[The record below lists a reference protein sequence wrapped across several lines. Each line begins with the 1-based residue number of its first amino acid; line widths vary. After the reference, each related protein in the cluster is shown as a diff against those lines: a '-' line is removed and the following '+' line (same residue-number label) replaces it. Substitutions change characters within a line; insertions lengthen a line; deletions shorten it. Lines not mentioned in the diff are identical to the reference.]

1 MMHSVERRD
10 IVLVVDDSPETL
22 SLLTDALEAAGATVL
37 VAVEGA
43 NALALVERITPD
55 VILMDAVMPGMDGF
69 ETCRRLK
76 SNKAIAHVPVIFMTG
91 LSETEQIVKGLEAGG
106 VDYVTKPIS
115 PFELIARIRVH
126 LANARQTHSARAAL
140 DASGR
145 FLLSATAEGRVL
157 WSTPQATALLTA
169 VTVSPPGDAFLLP
182 EPVRRWL
189 AGRRGD
195 GAPGAGRE
203 AIDLPVEGSA
213 RRLRLSYVG
222 QIGPDELLLRIV
234 EDEGLAPEQVLK
246 AKLNL
251 TLREAEVLMW
261 LARGKANRDIGEI
274 LGLSPRTVNK
284 HLEQIYSKIGV
295 ENRAAATALAVTA
308 LTPR

>member
-37 VAVEGA
+37 VATEGA
-43 NALALVERITPD
+43 NALALAERITPD
-55 VILMDAVMPGMDGF
+55 VILMDALMPGMDGF
-69 ETCRRLK
+69 ETCRQLK
-76 SNKAIAHVPVIFMTG
+76 RNKAIAHVPVIFMTG

-115 PFELIARIRVH
+115 PDELIARIRVH
-126 LANARQTHSARAAL
+126 LANARQAHSARAAL

-145 FLLSATAEGRVL
+145 FLLSATRGGRVL
-157 WSTPQATALLTA
+157 WATPQATALLGAVSGTA
-169 VTVSPPGDAFLLP
+169 PGDSLVLP
-182 EPVRRWL
+182 ETVRRWL
-189 AGRRGD
+189 DGQRGD
-195 GAPGAGRE
+195 PSGVEPGVIE
-203 AIDLPVEGSA
+203 LSVEGSP

-234 EDEGLAPEQVLK
+234 EDGGVPPEQVLRT
-246 AKLNL
+246 KLNL
-251 TLREAEVLMW
+251 TAREAEVLMW

-295 ENRAAATALAVTA
+295 ENRAAAAALAVTA
-308 LTPR
+308 LAPK

>member
-10 IVLVVDDSPETL
+10 IILVVDDSPETL
-22 SLLTDALEAAGATVL
+22 SLLTDALEASGATVL

-76 SNKAIAHVPVIFMTG
+76 RNKAVAHVPVIFMTG
-91 LSETEQIVKGLEAGG
+91 LSETEQIVKGLDAGG

-115 PFELIARIRVH
+115 PDELIARIRVH
-126 LANARQTHSARAAL
+126 LSNARQTHSARAAL

-145 FLLSATAEGRVL
+145 FLLSATRAGRVL
-157 WSTPQATALLTA
+157 WSTPQAATLLAA
-169 VTVSPPGDAFLLP
+169 VTTSPPGDTLMLP
-182 EPVRRWL
+182 EPVCRWL
-189 AGRRGD
+189 GGRR
-195 GAPGAGRE
+195 AEEAGAGPD
-203 AIDLPVEGSA
+203 AIELPVEGN
-213 RRLRLSYVG
+213 RRLRVSYVG
-222 QIGPDELLLRIV
+222 QIGPEELLLRIV
-234 EDEGLAPEQVLK
+234 EDESRAPEQVLK

-251 TLREAEVLMW
+251 TLREAEVLVW

-284 HLEQIYSKIGV
+284 HLEQIYAKIGV

-308 LTPR
+308 LTPK

>member
-55 VILMDAVMPGMDGF
+55 VILMDAIMPGMDGF
-69 ETCRRLK
+69 ETCRQLK
-76 SNKAIAHVPVIFMTG
+76 RNKAVAHVPVIFMTG

-115 PFELIARIRVH
+115 PDELIARIRVH

-145 FLLSATAEGRVL
+145 FLLSATKEGRVL
-157 WSTPQATALLTA
+157 WSTPQATSLLTA
-169 VTVSPPGDAFLLP
+169 ISISAPGDSFLLP
-182 EPVRRWL
+182 DGVRRWL
-189 AGRRGD
+189 DGRRGEATEPD
-195 GAPGAGRE
+195 
-203 AIDLPVEGSA
+203 AIDLSVEGSP

-234 EDEGLAPEQVLK
+234 EDEGVRPEQVLK
-246 AKLNL
+246 VKLNL
-251 TLREAEVLMW
+251 TVREAEVLMW

-308 LTPR
+308 LAPK

>member
-37 VAVEGA
+37 VATEGA

-69 ETCRRLK
+69 ETCRQLK
-76 SNKAIAHVPVIFMTG
+76 RNKSVAHVPVIFMTG

-115 PFELIARIRVH
+115 PDELIARIRVH

-140 DASGR
+140 DAAGR
-145 FLLSATAEGRVL
+145 YLLSATREGRVL
-157 WSTPQATALLTA
+157 WSTPQATALLTSITA
-169 VTVSPPGDAFLLP
+169 SPPGDSLTLP

-189 AGRRGD
+189 EGRKG
-195 GAPGAGRE
+195 E
-203 AIDLPVEGSA
+203 AAAQPDAIELAVDSSA

-222 QIGPDELLLRIV
+222 QIGPEELLLRIV
-234 EDEGLAPEQVLK
+234 EDDHLPPEQVLK
-246 AKLNL
+246 VKLNL
-251 TLREAEVLMW
+251 TVREAEVLMW

-284 HLEQIYSKIGV
+284 HLEQIYAKIGV

-308 LTPR
+308 LTSR

>member
-1 MMHSVERRD
+1 MERRD
-10 IVLVVDDSPETL
+10 IILVVDDSPETL
-22 SLLTDALEAAGATVL
+22 SLLTDALEASGATVL

-43 NALALVERITPD
+43 NALALVDRITPD
-55 VILMDAVMPGMDGF
+55 VILLDAVMPGMDGF

-76 SNKAIAHVPVIFMTG
+76 RNKAVAHVPVIFMTG

-115 PFELIARIRVH
+115 PDELIARIRVH

-140 DASGR
+140 DAAGR
-145 FLLSATAEGRVL
+145 FLLSATREGRVL
-157 WSTPQATALLTA
+157 WSTPQATALLSAIT
-169 VTVSPPGDAFLLP
+169 SSLPGDSLMLP
-182 EPVRRWL
+182 EAVRLWL
-189 AGRRGD
+189 TARRGE
-195 GAPGAGRE
+195 GAGSE
-203 AIDLPVEGSA
+203 AAAIDLPVTMPVPGTV

-222 QIGPDELLLRIV
+222 QIGPEELLLRILDDQSV
-234 EDEGLAPEQVLK
+234 PPEQVLR

-251 TLREAEVLMW
+251 TVREAEVLMW

-284 HLEQIYSKIGV
+284 HLEQIYAKIGV

-308 LTPR
+308 LAPR

>member
-37 VAVEGA
+37 VATEGA

-76 SNKAIAHVPVIFMTG
+76 RNKSVAHVPVIFMTG

-115 PFELIARIRVH
+115 PDELIARIRVH

-140 DASGR
+140 DAAGR
-145 FLLSATAEGRVL
+145 YLLSANRAGRVL

-169 VTVSPPGDAFLLP
+169 ISTSPPGESFTLP
-182 EPVRRWL
+182 EAVRRWL
-189 AGRRGD
+189 EGRKAE
-195 GAPGAGRE
+195 GAAIEPE
-203 AIDLPVEGSA
+203 AIEVAMEGSA
-213 RRLRLSYVG
+213 RRLKLSYVG
-222 QIGPDELLLRIV
+222 QIGPEELLLRIV
-234 EDEGLAPEQVLK
+234 EDSGIPPEQVLK
-246 AKLNL
+246 AKLGL
-251 TLREAEVLMW
+251 TLRESEVLVW

-284 HLEQIYSKIGV
+284 HLEQIYAKIGV

>member
-55 VILMDAVMPGMDGF
+55 VILMDAIMPGMDGF
-69 ETCRRLK
+69 ETCRQLK
-76 SNKAIAHVPVIFMTG
+76 RNKAVAHVPVIFMTG

-115 PFELIARIRVH
+115 PDELIARIRVH

-145 FLLSATAEGRVL
+145 FLLSATKEGRVL
-157 WSTPQATALLTA
+157 WSTPQATSLLTA
-169 VTVSPPGDAFLLP
+169 ISISAPGDSFQLP
-182 EPVRRWL
+182 AGVRRWL
-189 AGRRGD
+189 DGRRGEATEPD
-195 GAPGAGRE
+195 
-203 AIDLPVEGSA
+203 AIDLSIEGSP

-222 QIGPDELLLRIV
+222 QIGADELLLRIV
-234 EDEGLAPEQVLK
+234 EDGGVPPEQVLK
-246 AKLNL
+246 VKLNL
-251 TLREAEVLMW
+251 TVREAEVLMW

-308 LTPR
+308 LAPK

>member
-1 MMHSVERRD
+1 MMPSVERRD

-22 SLLTDALEAAGATVL
+22 SLLTDALEAAGTTVL
-37 VAVEGA
+37 VATEGA

-69 ETCRRLK
+69 ETCRQLK
-76 SNKAIAHVPVIFMTG
+76 RNTSAAHVPVIFMTG

-106 VDYVTKPIS
+106 VDYVTKPIA
-115 PFELIARIRVH
+115 PDELIARIRVH

-140 DASGR
+140 DAAGR
-145 FLLSATAEGRVL
+145 YLLSANRAGRVL
-157 WSTPQATALLTA
+157 WSTPQATALLA
-169 VTVSPPGDAFLLP
+169 ALNPALPGDSYILP

-189 AGRRGD
+189 EVRRGD
-195 GAPGAGRE
+195 GAGGE
-203 AIDLPVEGSA
+203 AEAVEVSVEGSP
-213 RRLRLSYVG
+213 RRLKLSYVG
-222 QIGPDELLLRIV
+222 QIGPEELLLRIV
-234 EDEGLAPEQVLK
+234 EDSGIPPEQVLK

-251 TLREAEVLMW
+251 TLREAEVLVW

-284 HLEQIYSKIGV
+284 HLEQIYAKIGV

>member
-37 VAVEGA
+37 VATEGA

-76 SNKAIAHVPVIFMTG
+76 RNKSVAHVPVIFMTG

-115 PFELIARIRVH
+115 PDELIARIRVH

-140 DASGR
+140 DAAGR
-145 FLLSATAEGRVL
+145 YLLSANREGRVL

-169 VTVSPPGDAFLLP
+169 ISISPAGDSFTLP
-182 EPVRRWL
+182 DTVRRWL
-189 AGRRGD
+189 EGRAAD
-195 GAPGAGRE
+195 GAPVGPE
-203 AIDLPVEGSA
+203 AIEVVMEGSA
-213 RRLRLSYVG
+213 RRLKLSYVG
-222 QIGPDELLLRIV
+222 QIGPQELLLRIV
-234 EDEGLAPEQVLK
+234 EDSGVPPEQVLK

-251 TLREAEVLMW
+251 TLRESEVLLW

-284 HLEQIYSKIGV
+284 HLEQIYAKIGV
-295 ENRAAATALAVTA
+295 ENRSAATALAVTA

>member
-37 VAVEGA
+37 VATEGA
-43 NALALVERITPD
+43 NALALAERITPD
-55 VILMDAVMPGMDGF
+55 VILMDAVMPGIDGF
-69 ETCRRLK
+69 ETCRLLK
-76 SNKAIAHVPVIFMTG
+76 RNKAVAHVPVIFMTG

-115 PFELIARIRVH
+115 PDELIARIRVH
-126 LANARQTHSARAAL
+126 LANARQAQSVRTAL

-145 FLLSATAEGRVL
+145 FLLSTTPAGRVL
-157 WSTPQATALLTA
+157 WATPQATVLLSLVTTAL
-169 VTVSPPGDAFLLP
+169 PGDALMLP
-182 EPVRRWL
+182 EAVCRWL
-189 AGRRGD
+189 ENRSSNLNELEPAVFELAI
-195 GAPGAGRE
+195 GAT
-203 AIDLPVEGSA
+203 A
-213 RRLRLSYVG
+213 RRLRMSYVG

-234 EDEGLAPEQVLK
+234 EDDGLPPEQVLK
-246 AKLNL
+246 ARLNI
-251 TLREAEVLMW
+251 TQREAEVLMW

-284 HLEQIYSKIGV
+284 HLEQIYAKIGV
-295 ENRAAATALAVTA
+295 ENRAAAAALAVTMLA
-308 LTPR
+308 PK

>member
-37 VAVEGA
+37 VAVEGS

-55 VILMDAVMPGMDGF
+55 VILMDAIMPGMDGF
-69 ETCRRLK
+69 ETCRLLK
-76 SNKAIAHVPVIFMTG
+76 RNKAVAHVPVIFMTG

-115 PFELIARIRVH
+115 PDELIARMRVH

-140 DASGR
+140 DAAGR
-145 FLLSATAEGRVL
+145 FLLSATRSGRVL
-157 WSTPQATALLTA
+157 WSTPQATALLGVVIA
-169 VTVSPPGDAFLLP
+169 PSPGDSFVLP

-189 AGRRGD
+189 DGRRGEAAGAEPDALEVAVD
-195 GAPGAGRE
+195 G
-203 AIDLPVEGSA
+203 SK
-213 RRLRLSYVG
+213 RRLKLSYVG
-222 QIGPDELLLRIV
+222 QIGPDELLLRIT
-234 EDEGLAPEQVLK
+234 EDNSLPPEQILK

-251 TLREAEVLMW
+251 TVREAEVLMW

-284 HLEQIYSKIGV
+284 HLEMVYSKIGV
-295 ENRAAATALAVTA
+295 ENRAAATALAMRA
-308 LTPR
+308 LASK

>member
-10 IVLVVDDSPETL
+10 IILVVDDSPETL
-22 SLLTDALEAAGATVL
+22 SLLTDALEASGATVL

-55 VILMDAVMPGMDGF
+55 VILLDAVMPGMDGF

-76 SNKAIAHVPVIFMTG
+76 RNKAVAHVPVIFMTG

-115 PFELIARIRVH
+115 PDELIARIRVH

-140 DASGR
+140 DAAGR
-145 FLLSATAEGRVL
+145 FLLSATREGRVL
-157 WSTPQATALLTA
+157 WSTPQATALLSAITA
-169 VTVSPPGDAFLLP
+169 SSPGDSLMLP
-182 EPVRRWL
+182 EAVRLWL
-189 AGRRGD
+189 AARRTD
-195 GAPGAGRE
+195 GAGGEPA
-203 AIDLPVEGSA
+203 ALDLPMPGVV

-222 QIGPDELLLRIV
+222 QIGPEELLLRIV
-234 EDEGLAPEQVLK
+234 EDEGVPPEQVLR

-251 TLREAEVLMW
+251 TVREAEVLMW

-284 HLEQIYSKIGV
+284 HLEQIYAKIGV

-308 LTPR
+308 LAPR